1 MGDIDGRTDRSNT
14 REHMS
19 QSGSRA
25 SFKSGKAF
33 PNSHGLTRMFTDVSA
48 VGDRRYR
55 RRNLRK
61 RGTEEWSRGAASDID
76 GKAETRPC
84 FRSTRHWSPVT
95 SLERSDFKRV
105 FWI

>member
-61 RGTEEWSRGAASDID
+61 RGTEGMEPRGCERHRREGRNAPLFPLHSSLV
-76 GKAETRPC
+76 TC
-84 FRSTRHWSPVT
+84 HFFRTLR
-95 SLERSDFKRV
+95 F
-105 FWI
+105 